1 MRYEICRGLVKIHSP
16 SSLKFPSPENRFTP
30 LGFPN
35 TVRSVDVLLLSRST
49 LAIIF
54 SLADLIGTPFDTTLL
69 PTLTCILLKEE
80 NMKERLLVAVRSFGV
95 YRQYDGVNRLPDQA
109 DAGAI
114 TADRSNHIPP
124 SLTPAIKAIISYHHT
139 ISVIIDH
146 HHRHYHTHTFSLSLY
161 LETLHLADSYAPT
174 HPRPHSPARHRG
186 GHSHTA
192 RTSSPP
198 DHPRTTSALRP
209 T

>member
-1 MRYEICRGLVKIHSP
+1 MRYEICRGLVKTKSP

-35 TVRSVDVLLLSRST
+35 TVRSSDVLLLSRST

-54 SLADLIGTPFDTTLL
+54 SLVNLIGTPLDTTLL
-69 PTLTCILLKEE
+69 PTLTCILLREE
-80 NMKERLLVAVRSFGV
+80 NMKERLLVAVRSLVFIGND
-95 YRQYDGVNRLPDQA
+95 DGVNRLPDQA
-109 DAGAI
+109 DGRRHYG
-114 TADRSNHIPP
+114 RSVKPHPPP
-124 SLTPAIKAIISYHHT
+124 SLTHPPLSKLSSYHHT
-139 ISVIIDH
+139 ISVIIIIIIVIVIT
-146 HHRHYHTHTFSLSLY
+146 THILY

-174 HPRPHSPARHRG
+174 HPRPHSPTRHRG